1 MTIVEELACAADS
14 DELLVEGFGGGDRR
28 LAAERIYDTLIGI
41 VDSTL
46 YRILGAGGH
55 DHDDLVQS
63 AFEQIIRS
71 LVRRQFGRACSLS
84 FWARRVTTH
93 VALSTLRSRVRERAL
108 IDRGQ
113 DGLDMP
119 SSRPDDDVERTVGTR
134 EELERLRLHLGR
146 IPPENAEAL
155 IQHHVLGYGFAEV
168 AKMSGV
174 SVPAAQSRVL
184 RGRRELRRRA
194 AVDPTLNARTG
205 AAASC
210 NALPRPESQ

>member
-1 MTIVEELACAADS
+1 MTIVEELACTADS
-14 DELLVEGFGGGDRR
+14 DELLIEGFGRGDRQV
-28 LAAERIYDTLIGI
+28 AARIYDRLGGI

-71 LVRRQFGRACSLS
+71 LVRRQFRRASSLS
-84 FWARRVTTH
+84 FWALAVTTH
-93 VALSTLRSRVRERAL
+93 VAHSALRSRIRERAL
-108 IDRGQ
+108 VDRGQ
-113 DGLDMP
+113 DGLDTP
-119 SSRPDDDVERTVGTR
+119 SSRPEDDVERTVGTR
-134 EELERLRLHLGR
+134 EELERLRVHLGR
-146 IPPENAEAL
+146 ISRENAEAL

-184 RGRRELRRRA
+184 RGRHELRQRA
-194 AVDPTLNARTG
+194 AADPKLNARTG
-205 AAASC
+205 
-210 NALPRPESQ
+210 

>member
-1 MTIVEELACAADS
+1 MPRCESVCAADS
-14 DELLVEGFGGGDRR
+14 DELLIEGFDRGDRR
-28 LAAERIYDTLIGI
+28 VAARIYDRLIGI

-71 LVRRQFGRACSLS
+71 LVRRRFGRACSLS
-84 FWARRVTTH
+84 CWARAITTH
-93 VALSTLRSRVRERAL
+93 VALDTLRSRIRERAL

-113 DGLDMP
+113 DAPETP
-119 SSRPDDDVERTVGTR
+119 SSRPEDDVERTVGTR
-134 EELERLRLHLGR
+134 EELERHLGR
-146 IPPENAEAL
+146 ISPENAEAL
-155 IQHHVLGYGFAEV
+155 IQHYVLGYGLAEV

-194 AVDPTLNARTG
+194 AADPTLNARTG
-205 AAASC
+205 Q
-210 NALPRPESQ
+210 P